1 MRHLRLDDERRRVL
15 GEKARKEQC
24 PAMRNRT
31 AVIRALIDYYAA
43 SPADIETVL
52 RDLNRE
58 DLHEPEE

>member
-1 MRHLRLDDERRRVL
+1 
-15 GEKARKEQC
+15 
-24 PAMRNRT
+24 MRNRT